1 MAKPALFSTQFLVFV
16 TGGVLCALIDV
27 GLMQGL
33 LMSGAAPL
41 TAASAGFLAGLL
53 VNYLFHAKV
62 TFKQL
67 SSSTT
72 VARYLCVVAVN
83 YLITLALVALAQH
96 WFGMAII
103 GKLASL
109 PVVAVNG
116 YFLSKHWVF
125 K

>member
-1 MAKPALFSTQFLVFV
+1 MVFV

-33 LMSGAAPL
+33 LMGGAAPL

-67 SSSTT
+67 SSGAT
-72 VARYLCVVAVN
+72 VARYLCVVAIN

-96 WFGMAII
+96 WFGMAMI

-116 YFLSKHWVF
+116 YLLSKHWVF

>member
-1 MAKPALFSTQFLVFV
+1 MAKPALLSTQFLVFV

-33 LMSGAAPL
+33 LMGGAAPL

-67 SSSTT
+67 SSGAT
-72 VARYLCVVAVN
+72 VARYLCVVAIN

-96 WFGMAII
+96 WFGMAMI

-116 YFLSKHWVF
+116 YLLSKHWVF